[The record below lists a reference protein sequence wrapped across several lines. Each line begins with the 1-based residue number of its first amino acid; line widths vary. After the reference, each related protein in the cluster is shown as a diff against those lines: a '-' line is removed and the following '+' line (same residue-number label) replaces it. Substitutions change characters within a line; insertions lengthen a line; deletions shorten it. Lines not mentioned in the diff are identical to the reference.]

1 MTRKPAPPTLPIDTY
16 KAYIQ
21 EIYEH
26 NPQVILNIALSH
38 SKVVQDAPA
47 TIIGV
52 YRNCFCVEES
62 STGTRQCHTFSY
74 ADLLTGRV
82 HVVPR
87 S

>member
-1 MTRKPAPPTLPIDTY
+1 MNRKPTPPSRTIDDC
-16 KAYIQ
+16 KAQIQ
-21 EIYEH
+21 TMYVN
-26 NPQVILNIALSH
+26 NPQVSLNIALSH

-52 YRNCFCVEES
+52 YRNCFCVEEC

-74 ADLLTGRV
+74 ADMLTGRV
-82 HVVPR
+82 SVTPR